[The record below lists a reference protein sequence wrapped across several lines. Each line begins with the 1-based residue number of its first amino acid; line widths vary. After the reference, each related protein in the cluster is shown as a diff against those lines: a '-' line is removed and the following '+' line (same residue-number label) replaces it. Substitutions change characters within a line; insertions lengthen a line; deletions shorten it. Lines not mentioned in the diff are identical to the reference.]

1 MENHRDQV
9 CMEIPKLVLST
20 TVTVFVLGQ
29 GSFMWVFFFSGVL
42 QDLLKTRISESC
54 VIFCGL
60 GYIWLDMENLSYIL
74 RTAEWL
80 APTTLHSFL
89 KVLKSINFLENMQS
103 GKVEFW
109 QDMPF

>member
-9 CMEIPKLVLST
+9 CVEIPKVSLIYHCYCLRSWPGKFHV
-20 TVTVFVLGQ
+20 GI
-29 GSFMWVFFFSGVL
+29 FFSGVL
-42 QDLLKTRISESC
+42 QYLLKTRINESC

-74 RTAEWL
+74 RTVEWL

-109 QDMPF
+109 QDTPF